1 MSSWFAPTKYKCR
14 RVPRVNPTV
23 RSAALHCS
31 AAHAQVSAQIMHKGC
46 AAQAAGILI
55 EGSVLIL
62 DGPAVYD
69 RYGLALVPVLVALP
83 VLHCASL
90 LPESPPD

>member
-1 MSSWFAPTKYKCR
+1 MP
-14 RVPRVNPTV
+14 P
-23 RSAALHCS
+23 SASGKPGRTLALQCS

-69 RYGLALVPVLVALP
+69 RYGPVGFSACTSSTARIALRFAAAGV
-83 VLHCASL
+83 ST
-90 LPESPPD
+90 